1 MDKRTVTA
9 VLLSLIV
16 LIGWS
21 IIQKQLNPPKDL
33 PPDGVPGQQIVP
45 TPQVPDRQQQ
55 QQKPLVAPV
64 ESEPTVITGDIG
76 SSVVVETDL
85 YKAVFSTQGG
95 IISYWELKEYT
106 DQDNNMPVVL
116 LKEPGVIPPL
126 SIILEGPDRHMPQ
139 KLIYTTNT
147 KKIIL
152 SDRGDTEGELIFTYN
167 NNGIR
172 IKKKFIFYNDDY
184 RVDLSIETAGTP
196 SYLLP
201 VGTDFGIF
209 DKDQREHKGPV
220 ALIGGTDREEFDDGD
235 GPKFLTGNITWIA
248 QEDKYFAAA
257 IIPKSPVEGA
267 TLWQEGA
274 AYGIALKL
282 APQKHDFVVYAGP
295 KEYDRLE
302 AISKYLISEGS
313 PVDVHFEY
321 IIDFGW
327 FSIVA
332 MPLFWVLKYFNEFFG
347 NYGWSIILLTIVTR
361 IPFIP
366 ILHKSQQSMKKMQK
380 IQPLMKELK
389 EKYKN
394 DAAKLQKE
402 TMAIYKKHKVN
413 PIGGCLPMF
422 LQIPVFIALYN
433 VLLGA
438 IELRGA
444 PFVLWITDLSV
455 KDPYYV
461 LPIVMGLTMVL
472 QQKMTPTAMDPKQAK
487 MMMFMPIIFTFMFL
501 TFASGLVLYWLVN
514 NTLGIIQQYFV
525 NKKAT

>member
-9 VLLSLIV
+9 VILSLIV

-21 IIQKQLNPPKDL
+21 IIQKQLNPPAVP
-33 PPDGVPGQQIVP
+33 PPDGIPGEQIVS
-45 TPQVPDRQQQ
+45 TPQVPDRQQR
-55 QQKPLVAPV
+55 QQKEPLATPV
-64 ESEPTVITGDIG
+64 VSEPAVITGDIG
-76 SSVVVETDL
+76 SSIVVETDL

-95 IISYWELKEYT
+95 VISYWELKQYT
-106 DQDNNMPVVL
+106 EQGNNIPVVL

-139 KLIYTTNT
+139 KLIYATNT
-147 KKIIL
+147 KKITL
-152 SDRGDTEGELIFTYN
+152 SDRGDTDGELIFTYSG
-167 NNGIR
+167 NGIT
-172 IKKKFIFYNDDY
+172 IKKKFVFYNDDY

-196 SYLLP
+196 SFLLP

-209 DKDQREHKGPV
+209 DKEQREHKGPV
-220 ALIGGTDREEFDDGD
+220 ALVGTDREEFDDDD
-235 GPKFLTGNITWIA
+235 GPKFLTGNIKWIA

-257 IIPKSPVEGA
+257 IIPLSPVEGA

-274 AYGIALKL
+274 TYGIALKL
-282 APQKHDFVVYAGP
+282 APQKHNFIFYAGP
-295 KEYDRLE
+295 KEFDRLK
-302 AISKYLISEGS
+302 AFNVG
-313 PVDVHFEY
+313 FEY

-327 FSIVA
+327 FSVVA
-332 MPLFWVLKYFNEFFG
+332 MPLFWVLKYFYGFFG
-347 NYGWSIILLTIVTR
+347 NYGWAIILLTIVTR
-361 IPFIP
+361 VPFIP

-433 VLLGA
+433 VLLRA

-461 LPIVMGLTMVL
+461 LPIVMGATMVL

-525 NKKAT
+525 NKKAA